1 MFYSGTKVSMSQ
13 KTTYLFIYMVS
24 VGIVLV
30 LSLTKEKIEKF
41 DLDKL
46 LKCVI
51 NTIQNPLCGENKRFS
66 EINSFGA
73 LELMVLILAL

>member
-51 NTIQNPLCGENKRFS
+51 NTIQSPL
-66 EINSFGA
+66 
-73 LELMVLILAL
+73 